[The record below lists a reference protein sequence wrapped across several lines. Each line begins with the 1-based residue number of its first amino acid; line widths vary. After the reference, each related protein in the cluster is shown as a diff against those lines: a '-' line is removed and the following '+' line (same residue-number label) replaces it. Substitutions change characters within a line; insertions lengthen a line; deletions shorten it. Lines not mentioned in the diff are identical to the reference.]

1 MTRYAGN
8 LNIYL
13 AMNLRA
19 TTSSWMF
26 QACPYS
32 GILKQNC
39 TYSSLSR
46 LTGGMSKHQ
55 GNPWSKEGKIAVRG

>member
-1 MTRYAGN
+1 MRCAGD

-19 TTSSWMF
+19 ITISWMF
-26 QACPYS
+26 QVCPYS
-32 GILKQNC
+32 GTLKQNC
-39 TYSSLSR
+39 TYPSLSI

-55 GNPWSKEGKIAVRG
+55 GNPQSKEGKIAVRG